1 MGAVLGCRGKSDD
14 DTSEPATAPTAGA
27 TVTTSTTTTGGAT
40 TTGTTTAPDADG
52 DGYTATGGD
61 CDDSD
66 ADVHPNAEEVCDGV
80 DNDCDGET
88 DEGDAVDA
96 ETWYTDADGDGFG
109 DAETA
114 QTACAASGLV
124 ADSTDC
130 DDADPAAH
138 PGGEEICDGHD
149 NDCDGTIDADVSDA
163 PTWYADTDGD
173 GWGSAGAYA
182 RACDAPSGY
191 VSNDDD
197 CDDTAASNSPASFE
211 ICDEVDN
218 DCDGET
224 DEDDALDAD
233 IWYADSDDDGFG
245 DAGSV
250 QSACEPPSGYVAD
263 ATDCD
268 DSAPWSNPDAD
279 ETCDGVDND
288 CDGDT
293 DEDDATDAETWYA
306 DADGDGAGDRAVT
319 ATACDAPSGYTSDD
333 TDCDDSRAD
342 VNPSAGERCDGVDTD
357 CDGAVDEDDAVDAE
371 TWYEDTDGD
380 GYGDADSASVACDQP
395 AGYVYNDDDCDDTA
409 AATSPASFEICDEI
423 DNDCDGDTDEGS
435 AIDAETWY
443 ADSDG
448 DGFGDSSR
456 SEVSCE
462 APSDGVADDT
472 DCDDNN
478 AVIHPDA
485 DEACDEID
493 NDCDGDTDED
503 DAVDAETWYADADG
517 DGFGDAEDATV
528 SCEAPSG
535 TTGDDTDCDDTDAA
549 VSPDAVEVWYD
560 GTDGDCDG
568 ASDYDADGDGHDAS
582 ADGGD
587 DGNDADP
594 DCWDT
599 CADGSTQD
607 AAGITCATL
616 LEDFPS
622 AADGTYWIDPDADG
636 DTADASQVWCDMS
649 GGGWTYA
656 SEGVPFTVEY
666 TGGTQTIETAGVAAE
681 YWFAAYGAAAGTGG
695 SEDGGQGGVAEGSA
709 TFDAD
714 TVLYVEVGGQGD
726 AGGSADSGDCNTR
739 VGGYNGGG
747 RGSQG
752 GSAGGG
758 ATDLRTADGD
768 LSSRILVGGGGGGC
782 GYESCS
788 YAGGDGGG
796 LSGEDGAPGGTG
808 FGYGGTPTAGGGN
821 SSNNSSGYGS
831 LGLGADNV
839 QCNDEGGGG
848 GGYYGGGAGGTSNA
862 TGGGGSAYYGGM
874 EADQST
880 STGVNAGDGYV
891 EYVFR

>member
-1 MGAVLGCRGKSDD
+1 MRLPALSLLMGAVLGCRGKSDD

-293 DEDDATDAETWYA
+293 DEDDATDAETW
-306 DADGDGAGDRAVT
+306 
-319 ATACDAPSGYTSDD
+319 
-333 TDCDDSRAD
+333 
-342 VNPSAGERCDGVDTD
+342 
-357 CDGAVDEDDAVDAE
+357 
-371 TWYEDTDGD
+371 
-380 GYGDADSASVACDQP
+380 
-395 AGYVYNDDDCDDTA
+395 
-409 AATSPASFEICDEI
+409 
-423 DNDCDGDTDEGS
+423 
-435 AIDAETWY
+435 
-443 ADSDG
+443 
-448 DGFGDSSR
+448 
-456 SEVSCE
+456 
-462 APSDGVADDT
+462 
-472 DCDDNN
+472 
-478 AVIHPDA
+478 
-485 DEACDEID
+485 
-493 NDCDGDTDED
+493 
-503 DAVDAETWYADADG
+503 
-517 DGFGDAEDATV
+517 
-528 SCEAPSG
+528 
-535 TTGDDTDCDDTDAA
+535 
-549 VSPDAVEVWYD
+549 
-560 GTDGDCDG
+560 
-568 ASDYDADGDGHDAS
+568 
-582 ADGGD
+582 
-587 DGNDADP
+587 
-594 DCWDT
+594 
-599 CADGSTQD
+599 
-607 AAGITCATL
+607 
-616 LEDFPS
+616 
-622 AADGTYWIDPDADG
+622 
-636 DTADASQVWCDMS
+636 
-649 GGGWTYA
+649 
-656 SEGVPFTVEY
+656 
-666 TGGTQTIETAGVAAE
+666 
-681 YWFAAYGAAAGTGG
+681 
-695 SEDGGQGGVAEGSA
+695 
-709 TFDAD
+709 
-714 TVLYVEVGGQGD
+714 
-726 AGGSADSGDCNTR
+726 
-739 VGGYNGGG
+739 
-747 RGSQG
+747 
-752 GSAGGG
+752 
-758 ATDLRTADGD
+758 
-768 LSSRILVGGGGGGC
+768 
-782 GYESCS
+782 
-788 YAGGDGGG
+788 
-796 LSGEDGAPGGTG
+796 
-808 FGYGGTPTAGGGN
+808 
-821 SSNNSSGYGS
+821 
-831 LGLGADNV
+831 
-839 QCNDEGGGG
+839 
-848 GGYYGGGAGGTSNA
+848 
-862 TGGGGSAYYGGM
+862 
-874 EADQST
+874 
-880 STGVNAGDGYV
+880 
-891 EYVFR
+891 